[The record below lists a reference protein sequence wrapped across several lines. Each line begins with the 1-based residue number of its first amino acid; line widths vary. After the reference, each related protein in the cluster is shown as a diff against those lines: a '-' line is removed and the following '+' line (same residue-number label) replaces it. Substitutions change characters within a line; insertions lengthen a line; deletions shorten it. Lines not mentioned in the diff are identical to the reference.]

1 MRRSLLVGSTL
12 LGGLLVATVAAAWS
26 QSSMFEAR
34 VHDHEFKRVIVE
46 SAGCKLSYKLYFAAP
61 AEGYVSRAPP
71 RNVYLFR
78 SRIDFHSG
86 KQVKVPVFANRA
98 AGERMYENSFDT
110 TGEGCWAKSQ
120 EKLAG
125 VKVEACR
132 GAGCTPKEI
141 SP

>member
-1 MRRSLLVGSTL
+1 MRRLLLVGSTL
-12 LGGLLVATVAAAWS
+12 LGGLLVASAAAAWS
-26 QSSMFEAR
+26 QNSEFGAR

-46 SAGCKLSYKLYFAAP
+46 SADCTLKYRLYFSAP
-61 AEGYVSRAPP
+61 SAGYESKSPP

-78 SRIDFHSG
+78 SRIDLQSG
-86 KQVKVPVFANRA
+86 KVAKVPVFANRA
-98 AGERMYENSFDT
+98 PGECMYVNSFDT

-132 GAGCTPKEI
+132 GDGCTPKEVF
-141 SP
+141 

>member
-12 LGGLLVATVAAAWS
+12 LAALFVATAAAAWS
-26 QSSMFEAR
+26 QNSEFGAR

-46 SAGCKLSYKLYFAAP
+46 STDCTLKYKLFFSAP
-61 AEGYVSRAPP
+61 ATGYESKSPP

-78 SRIDFHSG
+78 SRIDFQSG
-86 KQVKVPVFANRA
+86 KQAKIPVFANRA

-132 GAGCTPKEI
+132 GDGCSPKEI
-141 SP
+141 Q

>member
-12 LGGLLVATVAAAWS
+12 LTGLLVATVAAAWS
-26 QSSMFEAR
+26 QNSEFTAR
-34 VHDHEFKRVIVE
+34 MHNHEFKRVLVE
-46 SAGCKLSYKLYFAAP
+46 SADCKLNYKLYFSAP
-61 AEGYVSRAPP
+61 ADGYLSKSPP

-78 SRIDFHSG
+78 TRIDFQSG
-86 KQVKVPVFANRA
+86 KMAKVPVFANRA

-132 GAGCTPKEI
+132 GDGCTPKEVQ
-141 SP
+141 